1 MRTMNISKRLSA
13 NAKHDLV
20 GKTRRTPRR
29 CAALS
34 RNTAAF
40 LNMRSRVFSNHPPTG
55 TTQRQPRPCSDVR
68 IRFGGGVDRCL
79 TDIGHQLYV
88 QPHRRA
94 EFIVMMREH
103 GKVAEFESQIYR
115 RDRSIIWI
123 SENARAV
130 HDEVSHELL
139 YYEGLVQDITHH
151 KRAEE
156 AHRKP
161 KRARMPQYAVTHA
174 LAEARHLSEAAG
186 KIVRAICEGLGWDFG
201 DLWCVDETAG
211 VLRCVDMWHLPARRS
226 RNLPKPQVRSPLLA
240 ASAGRAGCGRAVS
253 RRGLQTW

>member
-1 MRTMNISKRLSA
+1 MNADDEHLEASIGEREARLGRQNEA
-13 NAKHDLV
+13 NTEAL
-20 GKTRRTPRR
+20 RR
-29 CAALS
+29 AEQKY
-34 RNTAAF
+34 
-40 LNMRSRVFSNHPPTG
+40 RSIFEHAIEGIFQTTPTG
-55 TTQRQPRPCSDVR
+55 TTSAPTPPLLGCTDTLQAEL
-68 IRFGGGVDRCL
+68 IAAL

-156 AHRKP
+156 ARQP
-161 KRARMPQYAVTHA
+161 KRARMLNTP
-174 LAEARHLSEAAG
+174 
-186 KIVRAICEGLGWDFG
+186 
-201 DLWCVDETAG
+201 
-211 VLRCVDMWHLPARRS
+211 
-226 RNLPKPQVRSPLLA
+226 
-240 ASAGRAGCGRAVS
+240 
-253 RRGLQTW
+253 